1 MAAYSDILP
10 QPMQDLTNYT
20 DDIPAYVANRN
31 ILVATRY
38 VLEQDNT
45 ADWIVDMLSL
55 TRYYR
60 VNFKRRA
67 TVQKFLKHHY
77 FLVENKE
84 NEVYNDEQVNVL
96 HKIVR
101 DLTDWVDKRKCE
113 ALDDSHWPVGDEYI
127 MALRGIYDAFP
138 HWKDTIFRRV
148 EEWHERMLAI
158 RDEIERETT
167 PERGL
172 SLKDIFDA
180 HVRHLYGEV
189 HHTTDVTTDTVMYTD
204 GNLNTPPLQ
213 SDTDIEYIVV

>member
-20 DDIPAYVANRN
+20 DDIPTHVANGN

-55 TRYYR
+55 TKYYR

-67 TVQKFLKHHY
+67 TVQKFLKHYY

-84 NEVYNDEQVNVL
+84 NEVYNDEQVHVL
-96 HKIVR
+96 HKVVR

-113 ALDDSHWPVGDEYI
+113 ALDDSHWPVGDDYI
-127 MALRGIYDAFP
+127 MALRGIHDAFP
-138 HWKDTIFRRV
+138 QWKDATFRRV

-172 SLKDIFDA
+172 SMKDIFDA
-180 HVRHLYGEV
+180 HVRYLYGEV
-189 HHTTDVTTDTVMYTD
+189 HRTTDVTADTVMYTD
-204 GNLNTPPLQ
+204 GNLNPPPLQ
-213 SDTDIEYIVV
+213 SDIDIEYTVV

>member
-1 MAAYSDILP
+1 ML
-10 QPMQDLTNYT
+10 DLSNYV
-20 DDIPAYVANRN
+20 DDIPAYVTNGN

-67 TVQKFLKHHY
+67 TVQKFLKHYY

-84 NEVYNDEQVNVL
+84 NEVYNDEQVHIL

-113 ALDDSHWPVGDEYI
+113 ALDDSHWPVGDDYI

-138 HWKDTIFRRV
+138 QWKDTIFHRV

-172 SLKDIFDA
+172 SMKDIFDA
-180 HVRHLYGEV
+180 HVRYLYGEV
-189 HHTTDVTTDTVMYTD
+189 QRTTDVTADTVMYTD
-204 GNLNTPPLQ
+204 GNLNPPALQ
-213 SDTDIEYIVV
+213 SDIDIEYTVV

>member
-20 DDIPAYVANRN
+20 DDIPPHVSNGN

-60 VNFKRRA
+60 VKFKRRA
-67 TVQKFLKHHY
+67 TVQKFLRHYY

-84 NEVYNDEQVNVL
+84 NEVYNDEQVDVL
-96 HKIVR
+96 HKIVK

-113 ALDDSHWPVGDEYI
+113 ALDDSHWPVDNEYI

-138 HWKDTIFRRV
+138 HWKGTIFRRV

-180 HVRHLYGEV
+180 HVRHLYS
-189 HHTTDVTTDTVMYTD
+189 HSTDVTTNTVMYTD
-204 GNLNTPPLQ
+204 GNLNPPTLQ
-213 SDTDIEYIVV
+213 SDIDIEYIVV